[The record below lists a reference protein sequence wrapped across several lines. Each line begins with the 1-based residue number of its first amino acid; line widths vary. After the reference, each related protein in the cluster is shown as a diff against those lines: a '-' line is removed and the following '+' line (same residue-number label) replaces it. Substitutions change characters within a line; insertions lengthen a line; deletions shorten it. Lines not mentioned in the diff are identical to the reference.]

1 MIYSNNLILISTP
14 IQDDFGHI
22 VSSGHYKAEYRKGND
37 NRVYITLSQ
46 AGKTK
51 GCFHAIETEDKK
63 TQNAIIYARTNF
75 NSASGAIEIY
85 VSDFD
90 NTYYTKAKTVY

>member
-1 MIYSNNLILISTP
+1 MNETELVKRCGKGDNLARN
-14 IQDDFGHI
+14 I
-22 VSSGHYKAEYRKGND
+22 VKLGGTTIKGND